1 MPRPKSL
8 KEIPLIP
15 GENII
20 KSDEFEI
27 GFTGKVDLEGRIPKV
42 GKEYSEREVWIFVKK
57 DREELAECILGEIQ
71 ENEGK

>member
-1 MPRPKSL
+1 MIGKNLGEKEQMPRPKSL
-8 KEIPLIP
+8 KKFPLIP

-42 GKEYSEREVWIFVKK
+42 GKEYSDREVWVFIKK
-57 DREELAECILGEIQ
+57 D
-71 ENEGK
+71 GKGIE

>member
-27 GFTGKVDLEGRIPKV
+27 GFTGNVDAEGRIPKV
-42 GKEYSEREVWIFVKK
+42 GKDYSGKEVWVFIKK
-57 DREELAECILGEIQ
+57 T
-71 ENEGK
+71 GKEFE